1 MNYVIATKV
10 TRNIRVFLKRL
21 DLQYAAG
28 AAEPGVTVSAKLQAS
43 SMIRFQVSLQQ
54 LTQSDYLACKIEKS
68 IKGHGWS
75 TENCNYRGHMKIDLF
90 LLFIWLNN
98 TGTREFKIHFNIN
111 ENTRDVWFYVAFLR
125 GYYSQWLR
133 RHGEKEWQKRCIFY
147 WIITHFNV

>member
-68 IKGHGWS
+68 IKGHG
-75 TENCNYRGHMKIDLF
+75 
-90 LLFIWLNN
+90 
-98 TGTREFKIHFNIN
+98 
-111 ENTRDVWFYVAFLR
+111 
-125 GYYSQWLR
+125 
-133 RHGEKEWQKRCIFY
+133 
-147 WIITHFNV
+147 